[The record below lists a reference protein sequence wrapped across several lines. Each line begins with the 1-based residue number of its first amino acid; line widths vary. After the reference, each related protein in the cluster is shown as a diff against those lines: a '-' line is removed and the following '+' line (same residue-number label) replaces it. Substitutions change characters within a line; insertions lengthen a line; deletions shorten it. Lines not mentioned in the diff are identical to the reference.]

1 MPYSRKIARLCALAG
16 LGASLLLAPAA
27 LAEEPSSAGQGLGK
41 GVAQAASAASSAAEA
56 APDNHGQ
63 VVSDVAQDNEAE
75 AKVPAN
81 PDVENHGQAVRQAAQ
96 DAQADRGAKS
106 QDEDADQDEQGEEQG
121 GGVSD
126 VAADKSQTAPVPAN
140 PAVTNHGQAVRQ
152 AAQDQQ
158 ADQQPGDA
166 KAAPA
171 NTPGTGAG
179 GAGKPADPGK
189 PADAGKPAN
198 PGKPTNP
205 GNPGNS
211 GNPGSPGQ
219 KKGK

>member
-27 LAEEPSSAGQGLGK
+27 LAEEPSSAVQGLGK
-41 GVAQAASAASSAAEA
+41 GVAQAAVGASSAAEA
-56 APDNHGQ
+56 APDSHGQ
-63 VVSDVAQDNEAE
+63 TVREVAQDDEAV
-75 AKVPAN
+75 ADVPAN
-81 PDVENHGQAVRQAAQ
+81 TDMENHGQAVRQAAQ
-96 DAQADRGAKS
+96 DAQADRGAKG
-106 QDEDADQDEQGEEQG
+106 QDRDEDKDQDEQGEEQG

-126 VAADKSQTAPVPAN
+126 VAGDKSQTAPVPAN

-166 KAAPA
+166 KGAPA
-171 NTPGTGAG
+171 TTPANGAG

-189 PADAGKPAN
+189 PAN
-198 PGKPTNP
+198 PGKPNNPGSSGNP
-205 GNPGNS
+205 GNPGN
-211 GNPGSPGQ
+211 PGQ